1 MSKRRRRRNRVPM
14 LRPRRRRRKL
24 MASKIGPWLR
34 ILGILALIALAVA
47 LVIKLVIPPML
58 QMMGVEWPPSTPTP
72 ATPTPKPT
80 PTPHPLTI
88 LEPTQY
94 LRDIDVST
102 NDLRFAADP
111 FRYDDKIYF
120 VAGRDPDGGAHFKA
134 LYEYDMVTGEQRAL
148 DDIEIQHDDVF
159 QPKVNKDWIVYLDH
173 KRAGG
178 GEIKV
183 LDRSRGGISAVKTY
197 YSGMPSIV
205 LQGDLLAWMERTGTN
220 MDKVFLF
227 DLRSRENMTAAMLE
241 RSVFGQSDV
250 DLSESEVVWA
260 DADPSASGE
269 AREQTAVINYLSLQP
284 STESKKVQSYVPG
297 TYVHDPKTYG
307 AARVWTD
314 QRSGPSPRLYL
325 SLQGGPPELVAEKV
339 TGYDLGSDFV
349 AYCADEIM
357 YVYFWGQKGFQ
368 RQVSL
373 QGEKCIFAGVSND
386 TVFYYVTGGVSANDI
401 IKYVLVNE
409 INVHNAAAT
418 VPTLNILTTPTPLS
432 PAPLASADAESEGER
447 MADGAGEE
455 TVN

>member
-1 MSKRRRRRNRVPM
+1 MPKRRRRRNRVPV
-14 LRPRRRRRKL
+14 LKPRRRRRKL

-34 ILGILALIALAVA
+34 ILGVLALIAVAVV
-47 LVIKLVIPPML
+47 LVIRLVVPPML

-80 PTPHPLTI
+80 PTPHPLTV

-111 FRYDDKIYF
+111 YRYEDKIYF
-120 VAGRDPDGGAHFKA
+120 VAGRDPDGSAHFKA

-148 DDIEIQHDDVF
+148 DDVQIQHDDVF
-159 QPKVNKDWIVYLDH
+159 RPQTNENWIVYLDH
-173 KRAGG
+173 KRTGG
-178 GEIKV
+178 GKIKV
-183 LDRSRGGISAVKTY
+183 LDRSTNNISTVKTY

-205 LQGDLLAWMERTGTN
+205 LDGDLLAWMERTGTN

-227 DLRSRENMTAAMLE
+227 DLRTRENMTAAMLE

-250 DLSESEVVWA
+250 DLSESEVIWA
-260 DADPSASGE
+260 DADPSATGE
-269 AREQTAVINYLSLQP
+269 ARDQTAVINYLSLLP
-284 STESKKVQSYVPG
+284 STESKKVQNYLPG
-297 TYVHDPKTYG
+297 TYVHDPKTNG
-307 AARVWTD
+307 TARVWTD
-314 QRSGPSPRLYL
+314 QRSGPSPKLYL
-325 SLQGGPPELVAEKV
+325 SLNQGPPEMVAEKV

-349 AYCADEIM
+349 AYCADEVM
-357 YVYFWGQKGFQ
+357 YVYFWGTKGFQ
-368 RQVSL
+368 RQISL

-409 INVHNAAAT
+409 IDANNAAPA
-418 VPTLNILTTPTPLS
+418 VPTLNILTTPTPFS
-432 PAPLASADAESEGER
+432 PTPSPVAAATGGAEEDGNGEQ
-447 MADGAGEE
+447 ALD
-455 TVN
+455 